1 MSNLALLSDLETAEA
16 AAQGWSLGH
25 VYDLATARW
34 RVMVLGSPSAEAA
47 GQQVVA
53 LARMGNPVAQKA
65 LGLVMKSNKEK
76 I

>member
-1 MSNLALLSDLETAEA
+1 MHDLLTIEEDKEA
-16 AAQGWSLGH
+16 AAQGWSLAH

-34 RVMVLGSPSAEAA
+34 RVMVLGMPSAEAV

-65 LGLVMKSNKEK
+65 LGLVMKSNKGK
-76 I
+76 